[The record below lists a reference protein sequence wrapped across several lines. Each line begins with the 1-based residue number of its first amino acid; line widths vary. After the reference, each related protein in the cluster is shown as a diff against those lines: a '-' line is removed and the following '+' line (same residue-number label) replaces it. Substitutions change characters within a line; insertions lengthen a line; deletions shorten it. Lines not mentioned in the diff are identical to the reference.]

1 MKKVKRLADGVI
13 FSFNGYDRPPAN
25 KVGFEVFDD
34 AKPESEPET
43 LNVPLVEVEGEKSF
57 PKIPEVA
64 KNVEVPKK
72 DPDFVEVDKPEAKVG
87 LGDAEKPISKYDAE
101 IKKIRGMKTRK
112 QIGDYIDEKYGFTIP
127 KMNRKTSEILK
138 DAENVIYRNLKKDS
152 K

>member
-43 LNVPLVEVEGEKSF
+43 LNVPLVEVEGETNF

-64 KNVEVPKK
+64 KNVDVPKK
-72 DPDFVEVDKPEAKVG
+72 EEKPEAKVG
-87 LGDAEKPISKYDAE
+87 LGDAEKTISKYDAE

-112 QIGDYIDEKYGFTIP
+112 QIGDYIDEKYGFNMP
-127 KMNRKTSEILK
+127 GMNRKTSEILK